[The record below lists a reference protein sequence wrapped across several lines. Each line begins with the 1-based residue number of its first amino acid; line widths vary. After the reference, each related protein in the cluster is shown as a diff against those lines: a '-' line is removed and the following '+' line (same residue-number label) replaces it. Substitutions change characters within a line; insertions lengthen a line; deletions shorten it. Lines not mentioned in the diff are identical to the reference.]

1 MQRDDLV
8 RLLHIAEAL
17 RATVGF
23 IRGRRRA
30 DIDDDVMLRYALV
43 QAVQIVGE
51 AAGKVSAE
59 TRSRHPDIPWARM
72 TGMRHRLVHAYFE
85 VDHDILWT
93 TVTEAAPDL
102 LARISKLLPPE

>member
-1 MQRDDLV
+1 
-8 RLLHIAEAL
+8 
-17 RATVGF
+17 
-23 IRGRRRA
+23 
-30 DIDDDVMLRYALV
+30 MLRYALV

-59 TRSRHPDIPWARM
+59 TRSRYPDIPWARM

-93 TVTEAAPDL
+93 TVTKAAPDL
-102 LARISKLLPPE
+102 LARITKLLPPE